1 MGVTGLW
8 SVVQPCARPIKLE
21 TLAQK
26 RLAID
31 ASIWIYQFLKAVRDK
46 EGNALRNAHVVGF
59 FRRIVKLLFHGIR
72 PVFVFD
78 GGAPLL
84 KRQTI
89 ANRKSRRQGRRED
102 ASNTARKLLTMQMQ
116 KRAKE
121 EVEERRRAAQKVN
134 HIREEEPIPENPVY
148 AEQLFQRPEE
158 RERTKKAFRRTDQYH
173 LPELD
178 SGFESLRGT
187 HDPRI
192 MSMAELEDYAR
203 RFGGGEDTNLYDFSK
218 IDFDSPFFTT
228 LPAADQYNIL
238 NAARIRSRLR
248 MGLSKEQ
255 LEQMFP
261 NRLEFSRFQIE
272 RVRERNELTQRLMH
286 LNGMND
292 DLVSVR
298 RVAGEKDREYVLV
311 KNEGADGGWA
321 LGVVGQKGPRE
332 GETVHEAINL
342 EEEKKGEEENDDDDD
357 DDDEMD
363 VFEDVPIEG
372 LNRLPKPKPMAAAFE
387 FPRRR
392 QTSEERDIQRA
403 MKLSRQEQQKR
414 TLKDAAGA
422 AVFIQDEEL
431 SEFNDADNEYD
442 NLFEDIEDL
451 DQNPEDEDDLR
462 KAIAMSLEK
471 DQREGEAE
479 ERALELALRISMLEE
494 GYEDETETSI
504 YQKPLNPSKAP
515 FVEQSLNGSKPKF
528 IEFDEIEPS
537 NKPKS
542 RFLNQLTDEIFN
554 PSEIAAKP
562 PPQRLEQIIPL
573 NRIKEKVT
581 DNKAIESS
589 NPFALE
595 GDGFTLEG
603 AIANTFALENPP
615 KASAKPID
623 FSLDKNLLPFESMKL
638 GGLSG
643 LKKRLDE
650 EKAQKEKGAEDTEEL
665 KAALPPWFSANE
677 NAAFKVGSRGYRA
690 DNYDRDDEAETVK
703 TRIPEH
709 LRPIEQRTSI
719 QPSAKPVVVL
729 SDDESDDVPMVDI
742 LVQPQSKETSS
753 FTQKE
758 TIDQNAEA
766 SLSHKPAAIHE
777 ETSRSSKEPTA
788 IEVQNSDREVS
799 WEPSDTETRQVDLQ
813 DTSNHEIEIEDDIGM
828 DSEEEQLVHQME
840 AENAEHARFASTFNQ
855 RSMEENVL
863 DYERELKA
871 LRTQQKKD
879 RRDADEVTQVM
890 ITECQQLLQMFG
902 IPYITAP
909 MEAEAQCAELV
920 KLGLVDGIVT
930 DDSDIF
936 LFGGTRVY
944 KNMFNQAK
952 FVECYLASDL
962 ENEYSLDRKRL
973 IRLAHLLGSDYTEG
987 LPNVGPVTALEILA
1001 DFGGGDNALH
1011 EFKNWWTQIQSG
1023 ANMPGDD
1030 RSKLKKS
1037 LKKLADK
1044 LFLPPTFPDDRVDV
1058 AYLNPEVDN
1067 DSTPFQWG
1075 VPDLQGLRNFLMAT
1089 IGWTSDRT
1097 DEVLVPVI
1105 RDMNRKVAEGNQ
1117 VNLTNFFSGSTGA
1130 GAFAPRV
1137 REANKSKR
1145 MESALMSL
1153 HKQAMKRQGSNIS
1166 ADGQDEKVK
1175 EDDVS
1180 SSTDEELQGIVSLNG
1195 RVRVLAGGKNK
1206 TPAKKKRRT
1215 AAHDIEPGTSESE
1228 VEIEEIETP
1237 KTVRRA
1243 KKPAARSRKAS
1254 MRGRGRGKK
1263 A

>member
-89 ANRKSRRQGRRED
+89 ANRKSRRQDRRED

-134 HIREEEPIPENPVY
+134 HIREEEPVPENPVY

-158 RERTKKAFRRTDQYH
+158 REQSKKAFRKKDQYH
-173 LPELD
+173 LPEMD
-178 SGFESLRGT
+178 SGFESLRGI

-192 MSMAELEDYAR
+192 MSMEELEDYAR

-248 MGLSKEQ
+248 MGLSKDQ

-332 GETVHEAINL
+332 GETAHKAINL
-342 EEEKKGEEENDDDDD
+342 DEEKKEEEI
-357 DDDEMD
+357 DDDEDDETD

-372 LNRLPKPKPMAAAFE
+372 LNRLPKPKPVAAAFE

-392 QTSEERDIQRA
+392 QTSEERDIQQA

-414 TLKDAAGA
+414 TLKDSTGA
-422 AVFIQDEEL
+422 AVFIQDDEL

-442 NLFEDIEDL
+442 DLFEDIDDL
-451 DQNPEDEDDLR
+451 DQDPEEEDDLR

-471 DQREGEAE
+471 EKKEGEAE
-479 ERALELALRISMLEE
+479 ERALELALKISMLED
-494 GYEDETETSI
+494 GYEDETQINSS
-504 YQKPLNPSKAP
+504 QRSLNPSKAP
-515 FVEQSLNGSKPKF
+515 FVEQPLNTSKPKF
-528 IEFDEIEPS
+528 IEFDEVGPS
-537 NKPKS
+537 NKPRS
-542 RFLNQLTDEIFN
+542 RFLNQLTDEIFD
-554 PSEIAAKP
+554 PSEVAVKS
-562 PPQRLEQIIPL
+562 PPQKWQRVAPI
-573 NRIKEKVT
+573 NKIKERLT
-581 DNKAIESS
+581 ENKPVESS
-589 NPFALE
+589 NPFAIE
-595 GDGFTLEG
+595 GDGFTLEET
-603 AIANTFALENPP
+603 IANTSTAEKPP
-615 KASAKPID
+615 TASAKPID

-650 EKAQKEKGAEDTEEL
+650 EKAEKVKAVEEAEPPRID
-665 KAALPPWFSANE
+665 LPPWFAGSE
-677 NAAFKVGSRGYRA
+677 NATFKTGSTGYRV
-690 DNYDRDDEAETVK
+690 DNYDRDDEVETIK
-703 TRIPEH
+703 THIPEH
-709 LRPIEQRTSI
+709 LRPIEERISI
-719 QPSAKPVVVL
+719 QPRTKPVIVL

-742 LVQPQSKETSS
+742 PLPPKPQEILNPIQNETADPNLESS
-753 FTQKE
+753 H
-758 TIDQNAEA
+758 A
-766 SLSHKPAAIHE
+766 S
-777 ETSRSSKEPTA
+777 EPTP
-788 IEVQNSDREVS
+788 IEGQSSDREVS
-799 WEPSDTETRQVDLQ
+799 WEPSDTEIRQIDAQ
-813 DTSNHEIEIEDDIGM
+813 DISNHDIEVEDDMGM

-855 RSMEENVL
+855 RSTEENAL

-871 LRTQQKKD
+871 LRIQQKKD
-879 RRDADEVTQVM
+879 RRDADEVTQIM

-1001 DFGGGDNALH
+1001 DFGGGDDALH
-1011 EFKNWWTQIQSG
+1011 EFKAWWTKIQSG
-1023 ANMPGDD
+1023 VNLPGDD

-1044 LFLPPTFPDDRVDV
+1044 LFLPPSFPDNQVDI

-1067 DSTPFQWG
+1067 DSTPFEWG

-1130 GAFAPRV
+1130 GAFAPRI

-1145 MESALMSL
+1145 MENALMSL

-1166 ADGQDEKVK
+1166 ADGQEEEKVR
-1175 EDDVS
+1175 EDDMS

-1195 RVRVLAGGKNK
+1195 RVRVPASGKNK
-1206 TPAKKKRRT
+1206 TPAKKKRKT
-1215 AAHDIEPGTSESE
+1215 AVDGGDPGTSESE
-1228 VEIEEIETP
+1228 VEAEEIETP
-1237 KTVRRA
+1237 KTVGKA

-1254 MRGRGRGKK
+1254 GRGRGRAKK
-1263 A
+1263 N